1 MYIYIYM
8 YVICI
13 YIYKIIL
20 YILHVCNKNMYE
32 NWNPHVCGISYNESC
47 IKCLHKE
54 YLGYNLA
61 REICHKYLDP

>member
-1 MYIYIYM
+1 M
-8 YVICI
+8 
-13 YIYKIIL
+13 
-20 YILHVCNKNMYE
+20 LHVCNKNMYE